1 MAYGFAVIEGL
12 SMIPTYQPGDRVL
25 VKYGSTY
32 TIGDIVLIDF
42 KERIDIKR
50 VVKIEDDRVFVEG
63 DNSAVSIDSRQYG
76 AVKNSR
82 VMAKVLFRI
91 PKILTRN

>member
-25 VKYGSTY
+25 VKYGASFS
-32 TIGDIVLIDF
+32 IGDIVLIDF

-50 VVKIEDDRVFVEG
+50 VAKIEDDRVYVEG
-63 DNSAVSIDSRQYG
+63 DNSAVSIDSRHYG
-76 AVKNSR
+76 AVKNTR
-82 VMAKVLFRI
+82 ILAKVLFRI
-91 PKILTRN
+91 PKILSRN

>member
-25 VKYGSTY
+25 VKYGANFLV
-32 TIGDIVLIDF
+32 GDIVLIDF

-50 VVKIEDDRVFVEG
+50 VVKIEDDRVYVEG

-76 AVKNSR
+76 PVKNSR
-82 VMAKVLFRI
+82 ILAKVLFRI
-91 PKILTRN
+91 PKILSRN